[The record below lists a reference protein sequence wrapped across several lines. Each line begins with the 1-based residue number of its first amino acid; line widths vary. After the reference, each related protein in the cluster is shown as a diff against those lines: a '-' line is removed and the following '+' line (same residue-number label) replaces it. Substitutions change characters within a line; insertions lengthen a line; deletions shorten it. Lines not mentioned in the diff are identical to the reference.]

1 MNDFT
6 QLHQPRAEAILVT
19 WLCANPTGGLPLLR
33 TSSVPRTR
41 LEKPVRCEFARL
53 KERVM
58 IASDVMVRD
67 VKTVGPGASVAEAV
81 RLMAHN
87 DLSALPVVDDHE
99 QLVGIIS
106 EADLLQR
113 EEIGTE
119 VHRPRWIEAMTPAS
133 TLAAEFTKSHGRQ
146 VKELMSEEV
155 ITAREDTPLAEIAA
169 ILERRRIKR
178 IPITR
183 DGALVGIVSR
193 ANLIQALASAVLE
206 PSKELDQSR
215 AIRQELLSR
224 LETQSWTDFGS
235 RNIIVADGKV
245 HVWGLVGSP
254 AERKALVALAEG
266 VPGVTGVVDEMI
278 PAY

>member
-1 MNDFT
+1 
-6 QLHQPRAEAILVT
+6 
-19 WLCANPTGGLPLLR
+19 
-33 TSSVPRTR
+33 
-41 LEKPVRCEFARL
+41 
-53 KERVM
+53 M

-67 VKTVGPGASVAEAV
+67 VKTVGPSTSVAEAAQ
-81 RLMAHN
+81 LMAQN
-87 DLSALPVVDDHE
+87 DLSALPVVDDHN

-119 VHRPRWIEAMTPAS
+119 VRRPRWIEAMTPAT
-133 TLAAEFTKSHGRQ
+133 TLAAEFAKSHGKQ
-146 VKELMSEEV
+146 VKELMSEHV
-155 ITAREDTPLAEIAA
+155 ITANEATPLAEIAA

-193 ANLIQALASAVLE
+193 ANLIQALASTNLE

-215 AIRQELLSR
+215 TIRQELLRR
-224 LETQSWTDFGS
+224 LETQSWTDFDS
-235 RNIIVADGKV
+235 RNIIVVDGKV
-245 HVWGLVGSP
+245 HLWGLVGSP
-254 AERKALVALAEG
+254 AERRALLAIAEG
-266 VPGVTGVVDEMI
+266 VPGVIGVVDEMI